1 MEEVWD
7 TLERVLDECLAAP
20 VWSLPEST
28 VVEELD
34 RLQVAAQRVAAARL
48 MRIRELDGRGVPAAD
63 DDRVL
68 LVTLR

>member
-1 MEEVWD
+1 VEEVWD

-20 VWSLPEST
+20 VWSQPEST